1 MYLPRLDL
9 SPEVWYNIIK
19 KGGGTVIVKI
29 SQTASNIKQ
38 TFDIESD
45 AFYFY
50 GELGSMNKF
59 QTITLSNK
67 KTTIRGIYNLSKWV
81 NYIPFR
87 WLFGEANLTR
97 VFHLYKDENIYGSI
111 IFSKHGFMKSFYVI
125 ALGSGEI
132 FHCYSR
138 SIDSFNYVSIYEGG
152 KQIALIETY
161 LNTNDYKY
169 IHKLYILDEY
179 DRFADTFS
187 FFVLYYAN
195 YCFAKRFHMSKGS
208 YYRKSWSC
216 SKYNDKYDPKWRE
229 INFPDENFW
238 GKTNLFK

>member
-1 MYLPRLDL
+1 M
-9 SPEVWYNIIK
+9 II
-19 KGGGTVIVKI
+19 KI

-45 AFYFY
+45 NFYFY
-50 GELGSMNKF
+50 GELGSVNRF

-67 KTTIRGIYNLSKWV
+67 DTTIKGVYNLSQWV

-87 WLFGEANLTR
+87 WLFGEINLTR
-97 VFHLYKDENIYGSI
+97 VFHLYKDENIYGSVLL
-111 IFSKHGFMKSFYVI
+111 SKHGFMKGFYVI
-125 ALGSGEI
+125 ALDSGEI

-138 SIDSFNYVSIYEGG
+138 SIGSFNYVSIYEGD

-161 LNTNDYKY
+161 LNTKDYKY
-169 IHKLYILDEY
+169 THKLYVLDKY
-179 DRFADTFS
+179 NQFADTLS

-195 YCFAKRFHMSKGS
+195 YRFAERFHMSKGS
-208 YYRKSWSC
+208 YYEKSWSY
-216 SKYNDKYDPKWRE
+216 SKYNNKYDPKWRE
-229 INFPDENFW
+229 TNFPDENFF